1 MTPMNEGLDLEL
13 FLQLLRADLGAW
25 LTLGFIVLVLALMAW
40 TSWGSRKALRKCL
53 VLSIAAHVVLVLYGT
68 TWPVL
73 VLALDPEE
81 VQPSTLKE
89 IRVIPEVESPP
100 EVPGAGTPDPD
111 GLGRADRT

>member
-25 LTLGFIVLVLALMAW
+25 MTLGLIVLVLALMAW

-53 VLSIAAHVVLVLYGT
+53 VLSIAAHVVLVLYGA

-81 VQPSTLKE
+81 VRPQSLQS
-89 IRVIPEVESPP
+89 IQVIPEVESPP
-100 EVPGAGTPDPD
+100 EAPGAGSPD
-111 GLGRADRT
+111 GPGRP